1 MGNIVTVGQWLS
13 DNAAM
18 LAHLQADRPLF
29 LETAFSGTAIE
40 KRYHLTVNDEPQ
52 KSVISFSRSMF
63 QHRMA
68 LSGVQMCGS
77 DGEGNI
83 FNNRHSVFVVTKSS
97 ETNKAFVVWFG

>member
-18 LAHLQADRPLF
+18 LAHLQADRSLLF
-29 LETAFSGTAIE
+29 GNCFLWYSYRETLS
-40 KRYHLTVNDEPQ
+40 LTMNHRNRL
-52 KSVISFSRSMF
+52 FRSRSMF

-68 LSGVQMCGS
+68 LPGVQMRGS

-83 FNNRHSVFVVTKSS
+83 FNNRHSVFGVAKSS